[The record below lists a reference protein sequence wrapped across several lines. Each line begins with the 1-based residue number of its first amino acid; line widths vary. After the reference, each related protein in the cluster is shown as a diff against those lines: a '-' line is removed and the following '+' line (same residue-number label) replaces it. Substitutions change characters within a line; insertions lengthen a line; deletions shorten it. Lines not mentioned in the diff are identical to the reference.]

1 MLVIG
6 LWVLVTC
13 IVIAGGTTFG
23 GITDLSSAAGY
34 YAEAYG
40 AETIPVV
47 YSALFTTAIDMV
59 DLAGLFFYGLFTFL
73 CFFAGYVSLV
83 RRIKAK
89 ILWKGSLL
97 CALITAAGRVWR
109 SRSVTLRGAAAVLG
123 FMFLQWLAIL
133 FRDLPFWCWRWRR
146 MRQPYGRLCAARLQR
161 TGSEKGS
168 KRSLAGIWS
177 NRIDLNGLRGRGA
190 GHRGEDSIISEAR
203 LNKAVDEAMRNER
216 LKTDLIT
223 NVSHD
228 IKTPLTSIINYV
240 DILKRSNIADEK
252 IRGYLDILESK
263 PSGSRH

>member
-1 MLVIG
+1 MKKFILTVFDRWKTEISAVLVIG

-133 FRDLPFWCWRWRR
+133 FRDLPFLVLALAADAAAIWAVMCGAVAKNRIRKRDRRDLWRESGVSYRPE
-146 MRQPYGRLCAARLQR
+146 MAAR
-161 TGSEKGS
+161 
-168 KRSLAGIWS
+168 
-177 NRIDLNGLRGRGA
+177 RGA
-190 GHRGEDSIISEAR
+190 GHRGEDQ
-203 LNKAVDEAMRNER
+203 
-216 LKTDLIT
+216 
-223 NVSHD
+223 
-228 IKTPLTSIINYV
+228 
-240 DILKRSNIADEK
+240 
-252 IRGYLDILESK
+252 
-263 PSGSRH
+263 